1 MPGSARKILVYH
13 AKLVRESESM
23 SSENAGVAATVL
35 FPGGEFIK
43 KNKKVVDTI
52 NNNFQV
58 PLAHAHSSVLKA
70 AAQQQDIQLEGELA
84 PCFGCSM
91 AK

>member
-1 MPGSARKILVYH
+1 MYH
-13 AKLVRESESM
+13 AKLVKESESM

-43 KNKKVVDTI
+43 KNKKVVDT
-52 NNNFQV
+52 NNFQV